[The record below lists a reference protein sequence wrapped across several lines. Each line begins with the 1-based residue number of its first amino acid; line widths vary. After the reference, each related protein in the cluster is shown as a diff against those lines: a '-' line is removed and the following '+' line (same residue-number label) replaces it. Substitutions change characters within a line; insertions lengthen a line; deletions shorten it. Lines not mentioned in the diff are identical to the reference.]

1 MYFHIN
7 IRKFKYFKGYLK
19 NILKIKNQAVSKST
33 VNGSYTSSTD
43 TLNISTSSIGL
54 SLLSVLTYSSKSKVG
69 LLSLRDTPN
78 TT

>member
-1 MYFHIN
+1 M
-7 IRKFKYFKGYLK
+7 
-19 NILKIKNQAVSKST
+19 
-33 VNGSYTSSTD
+33 NGSYTSSTD